1 MHVQNLVSKYIYLKQ
16 RDSFVQNLQST
27 QLNFNNSIR
36 FEFRLIHNDKSYK
49 ICKNKIS
56 IKLMT

>member
-36 FEFRLIHNDKSYK
+36 FEFRLIHNDK
-49 ICKNKIS
+49 
-56 IKLMT
+56 KL